1 MTPKKKCLS
10 ISVIR
15 FFKGPHSC
23 ALSDTSVNRWGSK
36 SKVSSCNTGEMEE
49 RLVAYPIINRAVHYI
64 PGGCLGFIPSTVSLH
79 KKVTN
84 MDLLHLCFQIFHG
97 GGFLAKQQVLPW
109 MDFNQLLYVIII
121 SNSQSS
127 DFIFNCVKVLN
138 TQKYFPFWFDTK
150 SKLGQVESFDQK
162 VSFSD
167 GFFIPVVRKLFP

>member
-1 MTPKKKCLS
+1 
-10 ISVIR
+10 
-15 FFKGPHSC
+15 
-23 ALSDTSVNRWGSK
+23 
-36 SKVSSCNTGEMEE
+36 MEE
-49 RLVAYPIINRAVHYI
+49 RLVAYPIIYRAVYYI

-109 MDFNQLLYVIII
+109 MDFNQL

-138 TQKYFPFWFDTK
+138 TQTYFPFWFDTK

-162 VSFSD
+162 VSFSGWLLNLLLSVLKGD
-167 GFFIPVVRKLFP
+167 PPPSFSSGKKTISIVKICNPVIGT